1 MPRPFVK
8 AVALSGAV
16 VASALF
22 AFSANAAQVLTPK
35 RSGTPID
42 TSSLPAGTTV
52 PAGTTLFIDMDY
64 SVDGSQT
71 KDEAGLG
78 LKIGYDAAKFDP
90 VITYDVNGV
99 QTSTLVSNLHT
110 KCMIA
115 SPSDQLVS
123 GSMREVVFGWI
134 DTSIRTTPS
143 AGAVGW
149 PGTADPAAPGA
160 ANGCLNPGSI
170 VLESGAISVSPTAAT
185 LFRIGLKAKGTVTAG
200 QTSNVTVN
208 TAGNISYANP
218 GNVDTAKSI
227 LVNFAAAPACSLD
240 VDGSGGNPSSG
251 VDGLLIRRS
260 LNAFLSTSAIMTN
273 ITLPGTATR
282 TLPADIRAYVLGLG
296 NILDVDG
303 NGAGVPTSAVDGL
316 LIQRALNTFLA
327 STALTTNVA
336 TAASGSTIRQYL
348 NDHCGTTLVP

>member
-16 VASALF
+16 AASALF

-35 RSGTPID
+35 RGAAVID
-42 TSSLPAGTTV
+42 NVTLPAGTSLA
-52 PAGTTLFIDMDY
+52 AGSTLFIDVDY
-64 SVDGSQT
+64 SVTGSQT
-71 KDEAGLG
+71 ANEAGLG
-78 LKIGYDAAKFDP
+78 LKIGYDSSKFDP

-99 QTSTLVSNLHT
+99 QTSTLVSNLRT

-115 SPSDQLVS
+115 NPSDQLVS
-123 GSMREVVFGWI
+123 GTTREVVFGWI

-160 ANGCLNPGSI
+160 TNGCLNPGSI
-170 VLESGAISVSPTAAT
+170 VTESGAIAVPAT
-185 LFRIGLKAKGTVTAG
+185 LFRIGLKSK
-200 QTSNVTVN
+200 TSFTSGSTNVTLN
-208 TAGNISYANP
+208 TGGNISYANA
-218 GNVDTAKSI
+218 GNVDTAKTI
-227 LVNFAAAPACSLD
+227 VVNGAAAPACSLD
-240 VDGSGGNPSSG
+240 VDSSGGTPSSG

-260 LNAFLSTSAIMTN
+260 LNAFLSTAAIMTN

-282 TLPADIRAYVLGLG
+282 TNPADIRAYVLGLG

-303 NGAGVPTSAVDGL
+303 NGAGAPTSAVDGL